1 MTKKRKGVG
10 DSRRGR
16 KCGDKR
22 KKEKEERGK
31 SGEGTR
37 GKEKSRKERGTREKE
52 NGGRGIRRREDE
64 EGGGGWNKRMERKE

>member
-31 SGEGTR
+31 EWKGS
-37 GKEKSRKERGTREKE
+37 
-52 NGGRGIRRREDE
+52 
-64 EGGGGWNKRMERKE
+64 